1 MISDDVCSPLS
12 LGEGWGEAPI
22 KVSAPP
28 MSSSARK
35 KVYMAYIQLTTPS
48 EPASAV
54 STAMRILRSLPQLKE
69 VVCDML
75 DSGLPL
81 PLQREG

>member
-12 LGEGWGEAPI
+12 LTLAPSGVDLRLGEGWGEAPI

-35 KVYMAYIQLTTPS
+35 KVLMATYS
-48 EPASAV
+48 
-54 STAMRILRSLPQLKE
+54 
-69 VVCDML
+69 
-75 DSGLPL
+75 
-81 PLQREG
+81 